1 MNRRVSL
8 RVFGV
13 LELAVLGSLLGG
25 CVAYVDPFPT
35 VYVPGPR
42 VVVQPPR
49 PILVAPRPYRGY
61 GWQHHGWH
69 NHGWRGRGY
78 R

>member
-8 RVFGV
+8 RMLGV
-13 LELAVLGSLLGG
+13 LGLAVLGPLLGG
-25 CVAYVDPFPT
+25 CVAYVDPFPR

-42 VVVQPPR
+42 VVVAPP
-49 PILVAPRPYRGY
+49 PVVVAPRPYRGY
-61 GWQHHGWH
+61 GWYHHGWH